1 MLEPIKK
8 EIKTEEKIKKKT
20 EEVKRERIEQKFF
33 DLSSYSVEFKDVIHI
48 YWWSKES
55 FRARKI
61 KKKQISTVPELNTA
75 AAAADILE
83 SIFVISLLVYMRSAH
98 SVHLYTHPYKWE

>member
-8 EIKTEEKIKKKT
+8 EIKTEEKKA

-33 DLSSYSVEFKDVIHI
+33 DLSSYTVEFKDVIHI

-55 FRARKI
+55 FRAQQI
-61 KKKQISTVPELNTA
+61 KTTTNLH
-75 AAAADILE
+75 
-83 SIFVISLLVYMRSAH
+83 RSDPI
-98 SVHLYTHPYKWE
+98 VRRC